1 MLELSQKLKLDI
13 LKVLLFEKELFGT
26 PNNDGSN
33 IIKFLDDMLN
43 LKGLPSE
50 DSRYSNAYDDAYQHL
65 VNNDD
70 WEYDYVL
77 TQRFNIVENTE
88 IFIDFLNRIIHPNIR
103 SSKDEIMKYFLMI
116 NPYLEK
122 ENLSFKA
129 IELNSEGLIV
139 YVVSSKQEADKIP
152 LGLVENKIPFFVNNN
167 PKGYFDRKNSHP
179 IPKVFPSFVLVLNDG
194 WNDFNVV
201 SEYEM
206 FFYHNDVDYN
216 IIGRL
221 KIIHNEDI
229 ITPNVIPNSF
239 TQLSNSFCSLGQE
252 YRYYENVKNI
262 FGDNF
267 KDILWAIQDTAFFPV
282 ILESYENNDNFKK
295 SIIREDNAERLMR
308 EVKYKVYGYNLKNL
322 YSFKYKFQP
331 KFVESEI
338 EIDFNFD
345 NNSTIPNRIYAII
358 GKNGTGKTQLVTTLP
373 LDISN
378 KNDNNFIPKTP
389 LFSKVI
395 AVSYSSFDRFEIPKK
410 TAEFNYVYC
419 GLKDENG
426 KRLEDDELI
435 LRFQNSYDKI
445 SKQSRVE
452 IFLKVIEDFIEI
464 DLIKEFV
471 QYKIEKGEYEI
482 NYGKFV
488 EIIHIL
494 SSGQSI
500 LILIMTEII
509 ANIRYDSLLIYDEP
523 ETHLHPNAI
532 SQLINTIYEL
542 SRIFQS
548 YCIIATHSPIIVQE
562 LFSKNVYI
570 VEKESN
576 VVTARKPLIETFG
589 ENLTM
594 ITEEIFGNR
603 DIPNQFEKILLK
615 LSETGK
621 SFDEILSIIETEN
634 IPLSLNARIYLKS
647 IINEKS

>member
-13 LKVLLFEKELFGT
+13 LKVLLSENGLFGI
-26 PNNDGSN
+26 PNDDGSN

-43 LKGLPSE
+43 LKTLPSE
-50 DSRYSNAYDDAYQHL
+50 DSRYNNAYDDAYQHL

-77 TQRFNIVENTE
+77 TERFNVVENTE
-88 IFIDFLNRIIHPNIR
+88 TFIDFLNRIIHPVIR
-103 SSKDEIMKYFLMI
+103 NSKDEIMKYFLMI

-129 IELNSEGLIV
+129 IELNSDGLIV
-139 YVVSSKQEADKIP
+139 YVVSPKQEADKIP
-152 LGLVENKIPFFVNNN
+152 IGLVENNIPFFVENN
-167 PKGYFDRKNSHP
+167 PKGFYNRKSAHQLP
-179 IPKVFPSFVLVLNDG
+179 TKFPSFTLVLNDG
-194 WNDFNVV
+194 WNDFGIV
-201 SEYEM
+201 SEYVLYYYPNSSD
-206 FFYHNDVDYN
+206 FNF
-216 IIGRL
+216 IGRL
-221 KIIHNEDI
+221 KIIHIEDI
-229 ITPNVIPNSF
+229 KTPDVIPVTF
-239 TQLSNSFCSLGQE
+239 TQLDKVFCSLGQE
-252 YRYYENVKNI
+252 FEYYENIKNI

-267 KDILWAIQDTAFFPV
+267 KNILWAIQDTSFFSS
-282 ILESYENNDNFKK
+282 IQENYENNSNFKT
-295 SIIREDNAERLMR
+295 SLIREDSAERLMR
-308 EVKYKVYGYNLKNL
+308 EVKYRIYGYNSKNL
-322 YSFKYKFQP
+322 YSFKYKFKP
-331 KFVESEI
+331 KFAENELEV
-338 EIDFNFD
+338 DFNFD
-345 NNSTIPNRIYAII
+345 NNSVIPNRIYAII

-373 LDISN
+373 LEISY
-378 KNDNNFIPKTP
+378 KNDDNFTPKTP

-410 TAEFNYVYC
+410 TDEFNYVYC

-452 IFLKVIEDFIEI
+452 IFLKTIENFIEI
-464 DLIKEFV
+464 DLIKQFI
-471 QYKIEKGEYEI
+471 QLKIETGEYEI

-488 EIIHIL
+488 EIINIL

-500 LILIMTEII
+500 LILIITEII

-532 SQLINTIYEL
+532 SLLINTIYEL

-562 LFSKNVYI
+562 LLSKNVYI
-570 VEKESN
+570 IERESD

-615 LSETGK
+615 LVETGK

>member
-13 LKVLLFEKELFGT
+13 LKVLLSENGLFGL
-26 PNNDGSN
+26 PNDDGSN

-50 DSRYSNAYDDAYQHL
+50 DSRFSNAYDDAYQHL

-77 TQRFNIVENTE
+77 TKRFNIIDNTE
-88 IFIDFLNRIIHPNIR
+88 IFIEFLNKIISPNIR
-103 SSKDEIMKYFLMI
+103 REKDNVMKYYLLI

-122 ENLSFKA
+122 ENLSYKA
-129 IELNSEGLIV
+129 IQLNADGLVV
-139 YVVSSKQEADKIP
+139 YVVSSKEEADKIP
-152 LGLVENKIPFFVNNN
+152 LGVIENNIPFFINDNT
-167 PKGYFDRKNSHP
+167 KGFFDRIGSH
-179 IPKVFPSFVLVLNDG
+179 KVPDIFPSFVLVLNDG
-194 WNDFNVV
+194 WNDFGIV
-201 SEYEM
+201 SEYAL
-206 FFYHNDVDYN
+206 FFYQNN
-216 IIGRL
+216 NKCNLIGRT
-221 KIIHNEDI
+221 KIIHNED
-229 ITPNVIPNSF
+229 TKTFNVIPKTF
-239 TQLSNSFCSLGQE
+239 TQLDSEFCSLGQE
-252 YRYYENVKNI
+252 LRYYENIKNI

-267 KDILWAIQDTAFFPV
+267 KNILWAIQDTAFFSS
-282 ILESYENNDNFKK
+282 IQESYEYNDNFKT
-295 SIIREDNAERLMR
+295 SLIREDNAERLMR
-308 EVKYKVYGYNLKNL
+308 EVKYKIYGYNSKNL

-331 KFVESEI
+331 KFAESEI

-378 KNDNNFIPKTP
+378 KKDDNFTPKTP

-445 SKQSRVE
+445 SKQSRIE
-452 IFLKVIEDFIEI
+452 ILIKTIEEFIEI
-464 DLIKEFV
+464 DLIKQFIHHNV
-471 QYKIEKGEYEI
+471 GSGEYEI
-482 NYGKFV
+482 NYGKFI
-488 EIIHIL
+488 ETINIL

-500 LILIMTEII
+500 LILIITEII

-562 LFSKNVYI
+562 LLSKNVYI
-570 VEKESN
+570 IEKESN
-576 VVTARKPLIETFG
+576 IVTARKPLIETFG

-615 LSETGK
+615 LAETGK
-621 SFDEILSIIETEN
+621 SFDEILSIVETEN

-647 IINEKS
+647 IIQ